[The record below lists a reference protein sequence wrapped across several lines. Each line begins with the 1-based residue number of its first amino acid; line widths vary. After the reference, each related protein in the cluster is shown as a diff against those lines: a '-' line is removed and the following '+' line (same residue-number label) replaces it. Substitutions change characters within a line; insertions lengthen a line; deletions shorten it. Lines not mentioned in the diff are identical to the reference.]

1 MGIDLLSLKNGL
13 LEHVA
18 SRTDAYISAMPKE
31 IRKAYGQFFTSK
43 EAASFMASL
52 FVVPEQERITV
63 LDAGAGSG
71 ILTAALVQRLSFEKA
86 VKSIEITC
94 YDTDENVLP

>member
-1 MGIDLLSLKNGL
+1 MVIDLLSLKNGL

-52 FVVPEQERITV
+52 FVVPEQEREKRGCGNIGQPPV
-63 LDAGAGSG
+63 CL
-71 ILTAALVQRLSFEKA
+71 QRGKHL
-86 VKSIEITC
+86 IGR
-94 YDTDENVLP
+94 